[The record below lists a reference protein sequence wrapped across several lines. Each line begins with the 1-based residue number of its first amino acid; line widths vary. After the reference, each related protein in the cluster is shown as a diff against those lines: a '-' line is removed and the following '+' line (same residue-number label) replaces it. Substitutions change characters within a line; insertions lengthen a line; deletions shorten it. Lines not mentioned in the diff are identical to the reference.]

1 MNEITK
7 MKLNSPMEKQWY
19 TVTELALYLG
29 LTEPSIRAK
38 LQRGEIVYEKLG
50 KRVLI
55 KRDIVENLVGNSL
68 N

>member
-1 MNEITK
+1 MKEITNI
-7 MKLNSPMEKQWY
+7 KLNAPMEKQWY

-38 LQRGEIVYEKLG
+38 LQRGEIDYEKLG

-55 KRDIVENLVGNSL
+55 KRDVVENLVGNSL

>member
-7 MKLNSPMEKQWY
+7 MKLNSPIEKQWY

-29 LTEPSIRAK
+29 LTETSIRAK
-38 LQRGEIVYEKLG
+38 LQRGEIDYEKLG

-55 KRDIVENLVGNSL
+55 ERDIVENLVGNSL

>member
-7 MKLNSPMEKQWY
+7 MKLNSNIEKQWY
-19 TVTELALYLG
+19 NVTELALYLG

-38 LQRGEIVYEKLG
+38 LARGEIEFSKYG

-55 KRDIVENLVGNSL
+55 KRDIVENLVGNSP